1 MTNRR
6 SQERR
11 STTSKATCRAW
22 CSPTRRLIS
31 SLFIACWLA
40 APAQAAWAL
49 TPGLYELRSS
59 SESATNQRQDL
70 PVRKACLS
78 GEPDADIAAIADR
91 FDFDVSSCQTTASS
105 VSGGR
110 LLLQVQCASG
120 DRRLTLNGNG
130 TIADDGYSVT
140 SDVAIKLDS
149 TSIRLTTR
157 TEATRVGDC

>member
-1 MTNRR
+1 MFTIFI
-6 SQERR
+6 SLV
-11 STTSKATCRAW
+11 SLGVLATC
-22 CSPTRRLIS
+22 
-31 SLFIACWLA
+31 
-40 APAQAAWAL
+40 AL
-49 TPGLYELRSS
+49 SFF
-59 SESATNQRQDL
+59 L
-70 PVRKACLS
+70 PNDV
-78 GEPDADIAAIADR
+78 AAIADR
-91 FDFDVSSCQTTASS
+91 FDFDISSCQTTASS